1 VNAARAKYAVPLPNL
16 YASPCVLESEPD
28 KKPKTEEEA
37 LSVRDRSKLCKRPGV
52 CSFLSR

>member
-1 VNAARAKYAVPLPNL
+1 MNAARAKYAVPLPNL
-16 YASPCVLESEPD
+16 YASPCVLEGEPD